1 MKKTPIT
8 AVTFRVLP
16 VNLTVVVQVALFKR
30 WNMFIMFTFWVTFST
45 MWVKPATSY
54 CSVASD
60 WKYFTLNSW
69 AKGERRN
76 LTTKSS
82 GKSGGTTTHFKGT
95 RLAPTRYKCG
105 YNPSKW
111 RFFGY
116 LGDITLLI
124 IGVITL
130 SITGRGPPPKHE
142 HLENPDPDSKAPSP
156 CHDLEL
162 QECTVVKG
170 CQDTQ
175 PL

>member
-1 MKKTPIT
+1 MKKTTIT

-82 GKSGGTTTHFKGT
+82 GKS
-95 RLAPTRYKCG
+95 RLCITKEQDWHLPGINGVITPPNDLFVWVPGG
-105 YNPSKW
+105 YNPTYYRSYHPIYNWQGPTSKTW
-111 RFFGY
+111 
-116 LGDITLLI
+116 T
-124 IGVITL
+124 
-130 SITGRGPPPKHE
+130 SWK
-142 HLENPDPDSKAPSP
+142 SKPWF
-156 CHDLEL
+156 
-162 QECTVVKG
+162 
-170 CQDTQ
+170 
-175 PL
+175 